1 MGPVHYSLHI
11 LHAHWSNELDLK
23 AKDASQTFNLIAT
36 TSDRIFV
43 KL

>member
-11 LHAHWSNELDLK
+11 LHANWSNELDLE
-23 AKDASQTFNLIAT
+23 AKDASQTFDLILT
-36 TSDRIFV
+36 TSDRIYV

>member
-11 LHAHWSNELDLK
+11 LHANWPDELDLE
-23 AKDASQTFNLIAT
+23 AKDASQTFDLILT
-36 TSDRIFV
+36 TSDRIYV